1 MDAANIEVGR
11 TTDAG
16 GGPPGWVATA
26 RDLFLVAMAVFVVN
40 IVIGILNGA
49 DAVEF
54 DRNQLLTHVHAGT
67 VGWLSLAIV
76 AATFL
81 LFRAADRRLMLA
93 LAVLVP
99 IYVVAFYTGN
109 FAFRAVGGVALLVAI
124 AWLLV
129 WVWQTYLAGERTL
142 PRLAVVLGLTTFGYG
157 ALIGVLLQVQFAAGV
172 TIVPGNSVGAHASAM
187 TFGYLILAAM
197 GLIEWRILGTRDMP
211 RLGLVQVGALFL
223 GGLVISISLLFG
235 AEQAGGGI
243 YLLTQLI
250 AVILF
255 VVRIWPR
262 SLRVNW
268 ASAEPIRH
276 FAASSI
282 WVVAAMVMFM
292 YVVFV
297 VISTGIDPT
306 DPAGPVGVL
315 LASDHA
321 TYIGVITNIA
331 IGLLAVL
338 VLRAEVRRGWIGQLV
353 FWGVNLGLLVFAIGL
368 IVGTAE
374 LKRIGAPVMG
384 VTLLAALAI
393 LAYTA
398 LRESLTTTEADL
410 EPA

>member
-1 MDAANIEVGR
+1 M
-11 TTDAG
+11 
-16 GGPPGWVATA
+16 
-26 RDLFLVAMAVFVVN
+26 
-40 IVIGILNGA
+40 
-49 DAVEF
+49 
-54 DRNQLLTHVHAGT
+54 
-67 VGWLSLAIV
+67 
-76 AATFL
+76 
-81 LFRAADRRLMLA
+81 
-93 LAVLVP
+93 
-99 IYVVAFYTGN
+99 
-109 FAFRAVGGVALLVAI
+109 
-124 AWLLV
+124 
-129 WVWQTYLAGERTL
+129 
-142 PRLAVVLGLTTFGYG
+142 
-157 ALIGVLLQVQFAAGV
+157 QFAAGIA
-172 TIVPGNSVGAHASAM
+172 IVPGNSVGAHASAM

-235 AEQAGGGI
+235 VEQAGGGI

-250 AVILF
+250 AVVLF

-262 SLRVNW
+262 SVRVSW
-268 ASAEPIRH
+268 AAAEPIRH

-297 VISTGIDPT
+297 VVSTGIDPT

-331 IGLLAVL
+331 LGLLSVL
-338 VLRAEVRRGWIGQLV
+338 VLRADVRRGWIGQVV
-353 FWGVNLGLLVFAIGL
+353 FWGVNLGLLVFVIGL

-384 VTLLAALAI
+384 ITLLVALAM

-398 LRESLTTTEADL
+398 LREPLEASEADL